1 MDDMMARIVRRLA
14 ARADQTPAAKRAIG
28 RMVNK
33 PQAPKAQMLSQ
44 GYIPPTYRAY
54 YERLLRDRPE
64 EAKAFW
70 DKWVVLPRD
79 SRRR

>member
-1 MDDMMARIVRRLA
+1 MGKLDDLVEDIRLNSEPTPKGKVARANAQARVRLA
-14 ARADQTPAAKRAIG
+14 PI
-28 RMVNK
+28 
-33 PQAPKAQMLSQ
+33 AQPLSQ
-44 GYIPPTYRAY
+44 GFLPPTYLNHYAW
-54 YERLLRDRPE
+54 LLRNRPE